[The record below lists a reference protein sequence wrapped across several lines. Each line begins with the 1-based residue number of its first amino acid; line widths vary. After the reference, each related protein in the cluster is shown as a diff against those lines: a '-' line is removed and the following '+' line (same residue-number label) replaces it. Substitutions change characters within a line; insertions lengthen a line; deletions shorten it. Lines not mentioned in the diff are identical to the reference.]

1 MKYDPVLKTLV
12 DDDYRLE
19 EHLDFKK
26 QHADINYQ
34 KLHAQ
39 LNEINNDNIHAILTV
54 QEATYFLKT
63 LCTPNPND
71 SWKTAVF
78 GCTDPISSFAGNI
91 AEAVSVSRIV
101 MEIKGFGVT
110 ATEYVGKNGSKYIK
124 LSGYPGVRMY
134 LKASK
139 YLAGS
144 QKIVDIGIG
153 TKGIESGI
161 VAGARFCIVFS
172 GAYRAIEL
180 MLKDEYALTDFF
192 VNLTMDAAKLAVS
205 IRVALGAK
213 ALATAAMAAGFSI
226 IGIAIGVFAIGLL
239 VGYSLFW
246 LDGKYKISE
255 SIIKVIKSYQMRNRK
270 QYTPYHP
277 DQLFN
282 AWGGVSR
289 G

>member
-1 MKYDPVLKTLV
+1 MTVKYDPVLKTLV

-19 EHLDFKK
+19 DHLDFKK

-39 LNEINNDNIHAILTV
+39 LNEINNDNIHAILTA
-54 QEATYFLKT
+54 QEAMYFLKT

-71 SWKTAVF
+71 SWKTAIF

-101 MEIKGFGVT
+101 MEMKGFGVT

-124 LSGYPGVRMY
+124 LSGYPGVR
-134 LKASK
+134 K
-139 YLAGS
+139 YLDATRYLVS
-144 QKIVDIGIG
+144 NQKILDIGIG

-161 VAGARFCIVFS
+161 ATGARFCIVFS

-180 MLKDEYALTDFF
+180 MVKDEYALTDFF
-192 VNLTMDAAKLAVS
+192 VNLTMDAAKLAISVG
-205 IRVALGAK
+205 VAWGAK
-213 ALATAAMAAGFSI
+213 MAATGLMVAGGSV
-226 IGIAIGVFAIGLL
+226 IAISFGIFILGLGVSFALL
-239 VGYSLFW
+239 W
-246 LDGKYKISE
+246 LDNEYKISE
-255 SIIKVIKSYQMRNRK
+255 TIIKNLKSHKK

-277 DQLFN
+277 DQFFH
-282 AWGGVSR
+282 AWGRYSR

>member
-12 DDDYRLE
+12 DDNYRLE
-19 EHLDFKK
+19 DYLDFKK

-39 LNEINNDNIHAILTV
+39 LNEINNDNIHAILTA
-54 QEATYFLKT
+54 QEATYFLQT
-63 LCTPNPND
+63 LCTPNPNQ
-71 SWKTAVF
+71 SWKTAIF
-78 GCTDPISSFAGNI
+78 GCTDPVSSFAGNI

-101 MEIKGFGVT
+101 MEMKGFGVT

-124 LSGYPGVRMY
+124 LSGYPGVR
-134 LKASK
+134 K
-139 YLAGS
+139 YLDATRYLVS
-144 QKIVDIGIG
+144 NQKVLDIGIG

-161 VAGARFCIVFS
+161 ATGARFCIVFS

-180 MLKDEYALTDFF
+180 MVKDEYALTDFF

-205 IRVALGAK
+205 VGVAWGAK
-213 ALATAAMAAGFSI
+213 TAATSVMVATGGSVIIIAGGIFLLGIVVSFS
-226 IGIAIGVFAIGLL
+226 LL
-239 VGYSLFW
+239 W
-246 LDGKYKISE
+246 LDNEYKISE
-255 SIIKVIKSYQMRNRK
+255 TIIKNLKSHKK

-277 DQLFN
+277 DQFFH
-282 AWGGVSR
+282 AWGRYSR

>member
-19 EHLDFKK
+19 DYLDFKK

-39 LNEINNDNIHAILTV
+39 LNEINNDNIHAILTA
-54 QEATYFLKT
+54 QEATYFLQT
-63 LCTPNPND
+63 LCTPNPNQ
-71 SWKTAVF
+71 SWKTAIF
-78 GCTDPISSFAGNI
+78 GCSDPISSFAGNI

-101 MEIKGFGVT
+101 MEMKGFGVT

-124 LSGYPGVRMY
+124 LSGYPGVR
-134 LKASK
+134 K
-139 YLAGS
+139 YLDATRYLVS
-144 QKIVDIGIG
+144 NHKILDIGIG

-161 VAGARFCIVFS
+161 ATGARFCIVFS

-180 MLKDEYALTDFF
+180 MVKDEYALTDFF

-205 IRVALGAK
+205 VGVVWGAK
-213 ALATAAMAAGFSI
+213 TAATSVMVATGGSVIIIAG
-226 IGIAIGVFAIGLL
+226 GIFLLGVIVSF
-239 VGYSLFW
+239 SLFW
-246 LDGKYKISE
+246 LDNEYKISE
-255 SIIKVIKSYQMRNRK
+255 TIIKNLKSHKK

-277 DQLFN
+277 DQFFH
-282 AWGGVSR
+282 AWGRFSR

>member
-19 EHLDFKK
+19 DHLDFKK

-39 LNEINNDNIHAILTV
+39 LNEINNDNIHAILTA
-54 QEATYFLKT
+54 QEATYFLQT
-63 LCTPNPND
+63 LCTPNPNQ
-71 SWKTAVF
+71 SWKTAIF
-78 GCTDPISSFAGNI
+78 GCTDPVSSFAGNI

-101 MEIKGFGVT
+101 MEMKGFGVT

-124 LSGYPGVRMY
+124 LSGYPGVR
-134 LKASK
+134 K
-139 YLAGS
+139 YLDATRYLVGN
-144 QKIVDIGIG
+144 QKILDIGIG

-161 VAGARFCIVFS
+161 ASGARFCIVFS

-180 MLKDEYALTDFF
+180 MVKDEYALTDFF

-205 IRVALGAK
+205 VGVAWGAK
-213 ALATAAMAAGFSI
+213 TLATGLMATGFSV
-226 IGIAIGVFAIGLL
+226 IGIAFGIFAIGVIVSLSLL
-239 VGYSLFW
+239 W
-246 LDGKYKISE
+246 LDNEYKISE
-255 SIIKVIKSYQMRNRK
+255 TIIKNLKSHKK

-277 DQLFN
+277 DQFFH
-282 AWGGVSR
+282 AWGRVSR

>member
-19 EHLDFKK
+19 DYLDFKK

-39 LNEINNDNIHAILTV
+39 LNEINNDNIHAILTA
-54 QEATYFLKT
+54 QEAAYFLQT
-63 LCTPNPND
+63 LCTPNPNQ
-71 SWKTAVF
+71 SWKTAMF
-78 GCTDPISSFAGNI
+78 GCTDPVSSFAGNI

-101 MEIKGFGVT
+101 VEMKGFGVT

-124 LSGYPGVRMY
+124 LSGYPGVR
-134 LKASK
+134 K
-139 YLAGS
+139 YLDATRYLVS
-144 QKIVDIGIG
+144 NHKILDIGIG

-161 VAGARFCIVFS
+161 ATGARFCIVFS

-180 MLKDEYALTDFF
+180 MVKDEYALTDFF

-205 IRVALGAK
+205 VGVAWGAK
-213 ALATAAMAAGFSI
+213 MAATSVMVATGGSVIIIAGGIFLLGVVVSFS
-226 IGIAIGVFAIGLL
+226 LL
-239 VGYSLFW
+239 W
-246 LDGKYKISE
+246 LDNEYKISE
-255 SIIKVIKSYQMRNRK
+255 TIIKNLKSHKK

-277 DQLFN
+277 DQFFH
-282 AWGGVSR
+282 AWGRYSR

>member
-19 EHLDFKK
+19 DHLDFKK

-39 LNEINNDNIHAILTV
+39 LNEINNDNIHAILTA
-54 QEATYFLKT
+54 QEATYFLQT
-63 LCTPNPND
+63 LCTPNPNQ
-71 SWKTAVF
+71 SWKTAIF
-78 GCTDPISSFAGNI
+78 GCTDPVSSFAGNI

-124 LSGYPGVRMY
+124 LSGYPGVR
-134 LKASK
+134 K
-139 YLAGS
+139 YLDATRYLVS
-144 QKIVDIGIG
+144 NHKILDMGIG

-161 VAGARFCIVFS
+161 ATGARFCIVFS

-180 MLKDEYALTDFF
+180 MVKDEYALTDFF

-205 IRVALGAK
+205 VGVAWGAK
-213 ALATAAMAAGFSI
+213 TLATGLMATGFSV
-226 IGIAIGVFAIGLL
+226 IGIAFGIFAIGVIVSLSLL
-239 VGYSLFW
+239 W
-246 LDGKYKISE
+246 LDNEYKISE
-255 SIIKVIKSYQMRNRK
+255 TIIKNLKSHKR

-277 DQLFN
+277 DQFFH
-282 AWGGVSR
+282 AWGRVSR

>member
-19 EHLDFKK
+19 DHLDFKR

-39 LNEINNDNIHAILTV
+39 LNEINNDNIHAILTA
-54 QEATYFLKT
+54 QEATYFLQT
-63 LCTPNPND
+63 LCTPNPNQ
-71 SWKTAVF
+71 SWKTAMF
-78 GCTDPISSFAGNI
+78 GCTDPVSSFAGNI

-124 LSGYPGVRMY
+124 LSGYPGVR
-134 LKASK
+134 K
-139 YLAGS
+139 YLDATRYLVS
-144 QKIVDIGIG
+144 NQKILDIGIG

-161 VAGARFCIVFS
+161 ATGARFCIIFS

-180 MLKDEYALTDFF
+180 MVKDEYALTDFF

-205 IRVALGAK
+205 VGIGWVAKVA
-213 ALATAAMAAGFSI
+213 ATSAMVTGTSVIVIAG
-226 IGIAIGVFAIGLL
+226 GIFVIGVL
-239 VGYSLFW
+239 VSLSLYW
-246 LDGKYKISE
+246 LDNKYKISE
-255 SIIKVIKSYQMRNRK
+255 TIIRNIKSHKK

-277 DQLFN
+277 DQFFN
-282 AWGGVSR
+282 AWGRISR

>member
-19 EHLDFKK
+19 DHLDFKK

-63 LCTPNPND
+63 LCTPNPNE
-71 SWKTAVF
+71 SWKTAIF
-78 GCTDPISSFAGNI
+78 ACTDPISSFAGNI

-101 MEIKGFGVT
+101 MEMKGFSVT
-110 ATEYVGKNGSKYIK
+110 ATEYVGKNGSKFIK
-124 LSGYPGVRMY
+124 LSGYPGVR
-134 LKASK
+134 K
-139 YLAGS
+139 YLDATRYLVS
-144 QKIVDIGIG
+144 NHKILDIGIG

-161 VAGARFCIVFS
+161 AAGARFCIVFS

-180 MLKDEYALTDFF
+180 MVKDEYALTDFF
-192 VNLTMDAAKLAVS
+192 VNLTMGAAKLAISVG
-205 IRVALGAK
+205 VAWGAK
-213 ALATAAMAAGFSI
+213 MAATGLMVAGGSV
-226 IGIAIGVFAIGLL
+226 IAISLGIFILGLGVSFALL
-239 VGYSLFW
+239 W
-246 LDGKYKISE
+246 LDNEYKISE
-255 SIIKVIKSYQMRNRK
+255 TIIKNLKSHKK
-270 QYTPYHP
+270 QYTPYHA
-277 DQLFN
+277 DQFFH
-282 AWGGVSR
+282 AWGRVSR

>member
-19 EHLDFKK
+19 DHLDFKK

-39 LNEINNDNIHAILTV
+39 LNEINNDNIHAILTA

-71 SWKTAVF
+71 SWKTAAF

-101 MEIKGFGVT
+101 MEMKGFGVT

-124 LSGYPGVRMY
+124 LSGYPGVR
-134 LKASK
+134 K
-139 YLAGS
+139 YLDATRYLVS
-144 QKIVDIGIG
+144 NHKILDIGIG

-161 VAGARFCIVFS
+161 AAGARFCIVFS

-180 MLKDEYALTDFF
+180 MMKDEYALTDFF
-192 VNLTMDAAKLAVS
+192 VNLTMDAAKLAISVG
-205 IRVALGAK
+205 VAWGAK
-213 ALATAAMAAGFSI
+213 MAATGLMVAGGSV
-226 IGIAIGVFAIGLL
+226 IAISFGIFILGLGVSFALL
-239 VGYSLFW
+239 W
-246 LDGKYKISE
+246 LDNEYKISE
-255 SIIKVIKSYQMRNRK
+255 TIIKNLKSHKK

-277 DQLFN
+277 DQFFH
-282 AWGGVSR
+282 AWGRYSR

>member
-19 EHLDFKK
+19 DHLDFKK

-39 LNEINNDNIHAILTV
+39 LNEINNDNIHAILTA

-71 SWKTAVF
+71 SWKTAIF
-78 GCTDPISSFAGNI
+78 GCTDPASSFAGNI

-101 MEIKGFGVT
+101 MEMKGFGVT
-110 ATEYVGKNGSKYIK
+110 ATEYIGKNGSKYIK
-124 LSGYPGVRMY
+124 LSGYPGVR
-134 LKASK
+134 K
-139 YLAGS
+139 YLDATRYLVS
-144 QKIVDIGIG
+144 NQKILDMGIG

-161 VAGARFCIVFS
+161 ATGARFCIVFS

-180 MLKDEYALTDFF
+180 MVKDEYALTDFF
-192 VNLTMDAAKLAVS
+192 VNLTMDAAKLAISVG
-205 IRVALGAK
+205 VAWGAK
-213 ALATAAMAAGFSI
+213 MAATSVMVATGGSVI
-226 IGIAIGVFAIGLL
+226 IIAGGIFLL
-239 VGYSLFW
+239 GMVVSFTLLW
-246 LDGKYKISE
+246 LDNEYKISE
-255 SIIKVIKSYQMRNRK
+255 AIIKNLKSHKK

-277 DQLFN
+277 DQFFH
-282 AWGGVSR
+282 AWGRVSR

>member
-19 EHLDFKK
+19 DYLDFKK

-39 LNEINNDNIHAILTV
+39 LNEINNDNIHAILTA
-54 QEATYFLKT
+54 QEATYFLQT
-63 LCTPNPND
+63 LCTPNPNQ
-71 SWKTAVF
+71 SWKTAIF
-78 GCTDPISSFAGNI
+78 GCSDPISSFAGNI

-101 MEIKGFGVT
+101 MEMKGFGVT

-124 LSGYPGVRMY
+124 LSGYPGVR
-134 LKASK
+134 K
-139 YLAGS
+139 YLDATRYLVS
-144 QKIVDIGIG
+144 NQKILDIGIG

-161 VAGARFCIVFS
+161 ATGARFCIVFS

-180 MLKDEYALTDFF
+180 MVKDEYALTDFF

-205 IRVALGAK
+205 VGVVWGAK
-213 ALATAAMAAGFSI
+213 MAATSVMVATGGSVI
-226 IGIAIGVFAIGLL
+226 IIAGGIFLLGVIVSF
-239 VGYSLFW
+239 SLFW
-246 LDGKYKISE
+246 LDNEYKISE
-255 SIIKVIKSYQMRNRK
+255 TIIKNLKSHKK

-277 DQLFN
+277 DQFFH
-282 AWGGVSR
+282 AWGRFSR

>member
-19 EHLDFKK
+19 DHLDFKK
-26 QHADINYQ
+26 QHADINYH

-39 LNEINNDNIHAILTV
+39 LNEINNDNIHAILTA

-71 SWKTAVF
+71 SWKTAIF
-78 GCTDPISSFAGNI
+78 GCTDPASSFAGNI

-101 MEIKGFGVT
+101 MEMKGFGVT

-124 LSGYPGVRMY
+124 LSGYPGVR
-134 LKASK
+134 K
-139 YLAGS
+139 YLDATRYLVS
-144 QKIVDIGIG
+144 NHKILDIGIG

-161 VAGARFCIVFS
+161 AAGARFCIVFS

-180 MLKDEYALTDFF
+180 MMKDEYALTDFF
-192 VNLTMDAAKLAVS
+192 VNLTMDAAKLAISVG
-205 IRVALGAK
+205 VAWGAK
-213 ALATAAMAAGFSI
+213 MAATGLMVAGGSV
-226 IGIAIGVFAIGLL
+226 IAISFGIFILGLGVSFALL
-239 VGYSLFW
+239 W
-246 LDGKYKISE
+246 LDNEYKISE
-255 SIIKVIKSYQMRNRK
+255 TIIKNLKSHKK

-277 DQLFN
+277 DQFFH
-282 AWGGVSR
+282 AWGRYSR

>member
-1 MKYDPVLKTLV
+1 MKYDPVLKTFV

-19 EHLDFKK
+19 DHLDFKK

-39 LNEINNDNIHAILTV
+39 LNEINNDNIHAILTA

-71 SWKTAVF
+71 SWKTAIF

-101 MEIKGFGVT
+101 MEMKGFGVT

-124 LSGYPGVRMY
+124 LSGYPGVR
-134 LKASK
+134 K
-139 YLAGS
+139 YLDATRYLVS
-144 QKIVDIGIG
+144 NQKILDIGIG

-161 VAGARFCIVFS
+161 ATGARFCIVFS

-180 MLKDEYALTDFF
+180 MVKDEYALTDFF
-192 VNLTMDAAKLAVS
+192 VNLTMDAAKLAISVG
-205 IRVALGAK
+205 VAWGAK
-213 ALATAAMAAGFSI
+213 MAATGFMVAGGSV
-226 IGIAIGVFAIGLL
+226 IAISFGIFILGLGVGFALL
-239 VGYSLFW
+239 W
-246 LDGKYKISE
+246 LDNEYKISE
-255 SIIKVIKSYQMRNRK
+255 TIIKNLKSHKK

-277 DQLFN
+277 DQFFH
-282 AWGGVSR
+282 AWGRYSR

>member
-19 EHLDFKK
+19 DHLDFKK

-39 LNEINNDNIHAILTV
+39 LNEINNDNIHAILTA

-63 LCTPNPND
+63 LCTPNPNE
-71 SWKTAVF
+71 SWKTAIF
-78 GCTDPISSFAGNI
+78 ACTDPISSFAGNI

-101 MEIKGFGVT
+101 MEMKGVGVT

-124 LSGYPGVRMY
+124 LSGYPGVR
-134 LKASK
+134 K
-139 YLAGS
+139 YLDATRYLVGN
-144 QKIVDIGIG
+144 QKILDMGIG

-161 VAGARFCIVFS
+161 ATGARFCIIFS
-172 GAYRAIEL
+172 AAYRAVEL

-205 IRVALGAK
+205 IGAAWGAK
-213 ALATAAMAAGFSI
+213 TLATTAMVTGGSVVLIAC
-226 IGIAIGVFAIGLL
+226 GIFL
-239 VGYSLFW
+239 VGFAVGFSLFW
-246 LDGKYKISE
+246 LDNKYKISE
-255 SIIKVIKSYQMRNRK
+255 TIIKNLKSHKK
-270 QYTPYHP
+270 QYTPYHA
-277 DQLFN
+277 DQFFQ
-282 AWGGVSR
+282 AWGRYSR

>member
-19 EHLDFKK
+19 DHLDFKK

-39 LNEINNDNIHAILTV
+39 LNEINNDNIHAILTA
-54 QEATYFLKT
+54 QEAAYFLQT
-63 LCTPNPND
+63 LCTPNPNQ
-71 SWKTAVF
+71 SWKTAIF
-78 GCTDPISSFAGNI
+78 GCTDPVSSFAGNI

-101 MEIKGFGVT
+101 MEMKGFGVT

-124 LSGYPGVRMY
+124 LSGYPGVR
-134 LKASK
+134 K
-139 YLAGS
+139 YLDATRYLVS
-144 QKIVDIGIG
+144 NHKILDMGIG

-161 VAGARFCIVFS
+161 AAGARFCIVFS

-192 VNLTMDAAKLAVS
+192 VNLTMDVAKLAVS
-205 IRVALGAK
+205 VGVAWGAK
-213 ALATAAMAAGFSI
+213 TAATGFMVAGGSV
-226 IGIAIGVFAIGLL
+226 IAISFGIFILGLGVSFALL
-239 VGYSLFW
+239 W
-246 LDGKYKISE
+246 LDNEYKISE
-255 SIIKVIKSYQMRNRK
+255 TIIKNLKSHKK

-277 DQLFN
+277 DQFFH
-282 AWGGVSR
+282 AWGRYSR

>member
-1 MKYDPVLKTLV
+1 MRYDPVLKTFV

-19 EHLDFKK
+19 DHLDFKK

-39 LNEINNDNIHAILTV
+39 LNEINNDNIHAILTA

-63 LCTPNPND
+63 LCTPNPNE
-71 SWKTAVF
+71 SWKTAIF
-78 GCTDPISSFAGNI
+78 GCTDPISSFSGNI

-101 MEIKGFGVT
+101 MEMKGFGVT

-124 LSGYPGVRMY
+124 LSGYPGVR
-134 LKASK
+134 K
-139 YLAGS
+139 YLDATRYLVS
-144 QKIVDIGIG
+144 NQKILDIGIG

-161 VAGARFCIVFS
+161 ATGARFCIVFS

-180 MLKDEYALTDFF
+180 MVKDEYALTDFF

-205 IRVALGAK
+205 VGVAWGAK
-213 ALATAAMAAGFSI
+213 TAATSVMVATGGSVIIIAG
-226 IGIAIGVFAIGLL
+226 GIFLL
-239 VGYSLFW
+239 GIVVSFTLLW
-246 LDGKYKISE
+246 LDNEYKISE
-255 SIIKVIKSYQMRNRK
+255 TIIKNLKSHKK

-277 DQLFN
+277 DQFFH
-282 AWGGVSR
+282 AWGRYSR

>member
-19 EHLDFKK
+19 DHLDFKK

-39 LNEINNDNIHAILTV
+39 LNEINNDNIHAILTA
-54 QEATYFLKT
+54 QEAAYFLKT
-63 LCTPNPND
+63 LCTPNPNE
-71 SWKTAVF
+71 SWKTAIF

-101 MEIKGFGVT
+101 MEMKGFGVT

-124 LSGYPGVRMY
+124 LSGYPGVR
-134 LKASK
+134 K
-139 YLAGS
+139 YLDATRYLVS
-144 QKIVDIGIG
+144 NHKILDIGIG

-161 VAGARFCIVFS
+161 AAGARFCIVFS

-180 MLKDEYALTDFF
+180 MMKDEYALTDFF
-192 VNLTMDAAKLAVS
+192 VNLTMDAAKLAISVG
-205 IRVALGAK
+205 VAWGAK
-213 ALATAAMAAGFSI
+213 MAATGLMVAGGSV
-226 IGIAIGVFAIGLL
+226 IAISFGIFILGLGVSFALL
-239 VGYSLFW
+239 W
-246 LDGKYKISE
+246 LDNEYKISE
-255 SIIKVIKSYQMRNRK
+255 TIIKNLKSHKK

-277 DQLFN
+277 DQFFH
-282 AWGGVSR
+282 AWGRYSR

>member
-19 EHLDFKK
+19 DHLDFKK

-63 LCTPNPND
+63 LCTPNPNE
-71 SWKTAVF
+71 SWKTAIF
-78 GCTDPISSFAGNI
+78 ACTDPISSFAGNI

-101 MEIKGFGVT
+101 MEMKGFSVT

-124 LSGYPGVRMY
+124 LSGYPGVR
-134 LKASK
+134 K
-139 YLAGS
+139 YLDGTRYLVS
-144 QKIVDIGIG
+144 NHKILDIGIG

-161 VAGARFCIVFS
+161 AAGARFCIVFS

-180 MLKDEYALTDFF
+180 LVKDEDALTDFF
-192 VNLTMDAAKLAVS
+192 VNLTMDAAKLAISVG
-205 IRVALGAK
+205 VAWGAK
-213 ALATAAMAAGFSI
+213 MAATGLMVAGGSV
-226 IGIAIGVFAIGLL
+226 IAISLGIFILGLGVSFALL
-239 VGYSLFW
+239 W
-246 LDGKYKISE
+246 LDNEYKISE
-255 SIIKVIKSYQMRNRK
+255 AIIKNLKSHKK
-270 QYTPYHP
+270 QYTPYHA
-277 DQLFN
+277 DQFFH
-282 AWGGVSR
+282 AWGRVSR

>member
-19 EHLDFKK
+19 DHLDFKK

-101 MEIKGFGVT
+101 MEMKGFGVA

-124 LSGYPGVRMY
+124 LSGYPGVR
-134 LKASK
+134 K
-139 YLAGS
+139 YLDATRYLVVN
-144 QKIVDIGIG
+144 QKILDMGIG

-161 VAGARFCIVFS
+161 ATGARFCIVFS

-180 MLKDEYALTDFF
+180 MVKDEYALTDFF

-205 IRVALGAK
+205 VGIAWGAK
-213 ALATAAMAAGFSI
+213 MAATSVMVATGGSVIIIAGGIFLLGVIVSFS
-226 IGIAIGVFAIGLL
+226 LL
-239 VGYSLFW
+239 W
-246 LDGKYKISE
+246 LDNEYKISE
-255 SIIKVIKSYQMRNRK
+255 TIIKNLKSHKK

-277 DQLFN
+277 DQFFH
-282 AWGGVSR
+282 AWGRYSR

>member
-19 EHLDFKK
+19 DHLDFKK

-39 LNEINNDNIHAILTV
+39 LNEINNDNIHAILTA
-54 QEATYFLKT
+54 QEATYFLQT
-63 LCTPNPND
+63 LCTPNPNQ
-71 SWKTAVF
+71 SWKTAIF
-78 GCTDPISSFAGNI
+78 GCTDPVSSFAGNI

-101 MEIKGFGVT
+101 MEMKGFGVT

-124 LSGYPGVRMY
+124 LSGYPGVR
-134 LKASK
+134 K
-139 YLAGS
+139 YLDATRYLVS
-144 QKIVDIGIG
+144 NQKVLDIGIG

-161 VAGARFCIVFS
+161 ATGARFCIVFS

-180 MLKDEYALTDFF
+180 MVKDEYALTDFF

-205 IRVALGAK
+205 VGVAWGAK
-213 ALATAAMAAGFSI
+213 TAATSVMVATGGSVIIIAGGIFLLGVVVSFS
-226 IGIAIGVFAIGLL
+226 LL
-239 VGYSLFW
+239 W
-246 LDGKYKISE
+246 LDNEYKISE
-255 SIIKVIKSYQMRNRK
+255 TIIKNLKSHKK

-277 DQLFN
+277 DQFFH
-282 AWGGVSR
+282 AWGRYSR

>member
-19 EHLDFKK
+19 DHLDFKK

-39 LNEINNDNIHAILTV
+39 LNEINNDNIHAILTA
-54 QEATYFLKT
+54 QEATYFLQT
-63 LCTPNPND
+63 LCTPNPNQ
-71 SWKTAVF
+71 SWKTAIF
-78 GCTDPISSFAGNI
+78 GCTDPVSSFAGNI

-101 MEIKGFGVT
+101 MEMKGFGVT

-124 LSGYPGVRMY
+124 LSGYPGVR
-134 LKASK
+134 K
-139 YLAGS
+139 YLDATRYLVS
-144 QKIVDIGIG
+144 NQKVLDIGIG

-161 VAGARFCIVFS
+161 ATGARFCIVFS

-180 MLKDEYALTDFF
+180 MVKDEYALTDFF

-205 IRVALGAK
+205 VGVAWGAK
-213 ALATAAMAAGFSI
+213 TLATGLMATGFSV
-226 IGIAIGVFAIGLL
+226 IGIAFGIFAIGVIVSLSLL
-239 VGYSLFW
+239 W
-246 LDGKYKISE
+246 LDNEYKISE
-255 SIIKVIKSYQMRNRK
+255 TIIKNLKSHKK

-277 DQLFN
+277 DQFFH
-282 AWGGVSR
+282 AWGRVSC

>member
-19 EHLDFKK
+19 DHLDFKK

-39 LNEINNDNIHAILTV
+39 LNEINNDNIHAILTA

-63 LCTPNPND
+63 LCTPNPNE
-71 SWKTAVF
+71 SWKTAIF
-78 GCTDPISSFAGNI
+78 GCTDPASSFAGNI

-101 MEIKGFGVT
+101 MDMKGFGVT

-124 LSGYPGVRMY
+124 LSGYPGVR
-134 LKASK
+134 K
-139 YLAGS
+139 YLDATRYLVS
-144 QKIVDIGIG
+144 NQKILDIGIG

-161 VAGARFCIVFS
+161 ATGARFCIVFS

-180 MLKDEYALTDFF
+180 MVKDEYALTDFF
-192 VNLTMDAAKLAVS
+192 VNLTMDVAKLAVS
-205 IRVALGAK
+205 VGIAWGAK
-213 ALATAAMAAGFSI
+213 MAATSVMVATGGSVIIIAGGIFLLGVIVSFS
-226 IGIAIGVFAIGLL
+226 LL
-239 VGYSLFW
+239 W
-246 LDGKYKISE
+246 LDNEYKISE
-255 SIIKVIKSYQMRNRK
+255 TIIKSLKSHKK

-277 DQLFN
+277 DQFFH
-282 AWGGVSR
+282 AWGRYSR

>member
-19 EHLDFKK
+19 DHLDFKK

-39 LNEINNDNIHAILTV
+39 LNEINNDNIHAILTA
-54 QEATYFLKT
+54 QEATYFLQT
-63 LCTPNPND
+63 LCTPNPNQ
-71 SWKTAVF
+71 SWKTAIF

-101 MEIKGFGVT
+101 MEMKGFGVT

-124 LSGYPGVRMY
+124 LSGYPGVR
-134 LKASK
+134 K
-139 YLAGS
+139 YLDATRYLVS
-144 QKIVDIGIG
+144 NQKVLDIGIG

-161 VAGARFCIVFS
+161 ATGARFCIVFS

-180 MLKDEYALTDFF
+180 MVKDEYALTDFF
-192 VNLTMDAAKLAVS
+192 VNLTMDAAKLAISVG
-205 IRVALGAK
+205 VAWGAK
-213 ALATAAMAAGFSI
+213 MAATGLMVAGGSV
-226 IGIAIGVFAIGLL
+226 IAISLGIFILGLGVSFALL
-239 VGYSLFW
+239 W
-246 LDGKYKISE
+246 LDNEYKISE
-255 SIIKVIKSYQMRNRK
+255 TIIKNLKSHKK
-270 QYTPYHP
+270 QYTPYHA
-277 DQLFN
+277 DQFFH
-282 AWGGVSR
+282 AWGRVSR

>member
-19 EHLDFKK
+19 DHLDFKK

-39 LNEINNDNIHAILTV
+39 LNEINNDNIHAILTA

-63 LCTPNPND
+63 LCTPNPNE
-71 SWKTAVF
+71 SWKTAIF
-78 GCTDPISSFAGNI
+78 GCTDPTSSFAGNI

-101 MEIKGFGVT
+101 MEMKGFGVT

-124 LSGYPGVRMY
+124 LSGYPGVR
-134 LKASK
+134 K
-139 YLAGS
+139 YLDATRYLVGN
-144 QKIVDIGIG
+144 QKILDIGIG

-161 VAGARFCIVFS
+161 ATGARFCIVFS

-180 MLKDEYALTDFF
+180 MVKDEYALTDFF

-205 IRVALGAK
+205 VGVAWGAK
-213 ALATAAMAAGFSI
+213 TLATGLMATGFSV
-226 IGIAIGVFAIGLL
+226 IGIAFGIFAIGVIVSLSLL
-239 VGYSLFW
+239 W
-246 LDGKYKISE
+246 LDNEYKISE
-255 SIIKVIKSYQMRNRK
+255 TIIKNLKSHKK

-277 DQLFN
+277 DQFFH
-282 AWGGVSR
+282 AWGRVSR

>member
-19 EHLDFKK
+19 DHLDFKK

-39 LNEINNDNIHAILTV
+39 LNEINNDNIHAILTA
-54 QEATYFLKT
+54 QEATYFLQT
-63 LCTPNPND
+63 LCTPNPNQ
-71 SWKTAVF
+71 SWKTAIF
-78 GCTDPISSFAGNI
+78 GCTDPVSSFAGNI

-101 MEIKGFGVT
+101 MDMKGFGVT

-124 LSGYPGVRMY
+124 LSGYPGVR
-134 LKASK
+134 K
-139 YLAGS
+139 YLDATRYLVS
-144 QKIVDIGIG
+144 NQKVLDIGIG

-161 VAGARFCIVFS
+161 ATGARFCIVFS

-180 MLKDEYALTDFF
+180 MVKDEYALTDFF

-205 IRVALGAK
+205 VGVAWGAK
-213 ALATAAMAAGFSI
+213 TAATSVMVATGGSVIIIAGGIFLLGIVVSFS
-226 IGIAIGVFAIGLL
+226 LL
-239 VGYSLFW
+239 W
-246 LDGKYKISE
+246 LDNEYKISE
-255 SIIKVIKSYQMRNRK
+255 TIIKNLKSHKK

-277 DQLFN
+277 DQFFH
-282 AWGGVSR
+282 AWGRYSR

>member
-19 EHLDFKK
+19 DHLDFKK

-63 LCTPNPND
+63 LCTPNPNE
-71 SWKTAVF
+71 SWKTAIF
-78 GCTDPISSFAGNI
+78 ACTDPISSFAGNI
-91 AEAVSVSRIV
+91 AESVSVSRIV
-101 MEIKGFGVT
+101 MEMKGFGVT

-124 LSGYPGVRMY
+124 LSGYPGVR
-134 LKASK
+134 K
-139 YLAGS
+139 YLDATRYLVS
-144 QKIVDIGIG
+144 NQKVLDIGIG

-161 VAGARFCIVFS
+161 ATGARFCIVFS

-180 MLKDEYALTDFF
+180 MVKDEYALTDFF

-205 IRVALGAK
+205 VGVAWGAK
-213 ALATAAMAAGFSI
+213 TLATGLMATGFSV
-226 IGIAIGVFAIGLL
+226 IGIAFGIFAIGVIVSLSLL
-239 VGYSLFW
+239 W
-246 LDGKYKISE
+246 LDNEYKISE
-255 SIIKVIKSYQMRNRK
+255 TIIKNLKSHKK

-277 DQLFN
+277 DQFFH
-282 AWGGVSR
+282 AWGRVSR

>member
-19 EHLDFKK
+19 DHLDFKK

-39 LNEINNDNIHAILTV
+39 LNEINNDNIHAILTA
-54 QEATYFLKT
+54 QEATYFLQT
-63 LCTPNPND
+63 LCTPNPNE
-71 SWKTAVF
+71 SWKTAIF
-78 GCTDPISSFAGNI
+78 GCTDPVSSFAGNI

-101 MEIKGFGVT
+101 MDMKGFGVT

-124 LSGYPGVRMY
+124 LSGYPGVR
-134 LKASK
+134 K
-139 YLAGS
+139 YLDATRYLVS
-144 QKIVDIGIG
+144 NHKILDIGIG

-161 VAGARFCIVFS
+161 ATGARFCIVFS

-180 MLKDEYALTDFF
+180 MVKDEYALTDFF

-205 IRVALGAK
+205 VGVAWGAK
-213 ALATAAMAAGFSI
+213 TLATGLMATGFSV
-226 IGIAIGVFAIGLL
+226 IGIAFGIFAIGVIVSLSLL
-239 VGYSLFW
+239 W
-246 LDGKYKISE
+246 LDNEYKISE
-255 SIIKVIKSYQMRNRK
+255 TIIKNLKSHK
-270 QYTPYHP
+270 IQYTPYHP
-277 DQLFN
+277 DQFFH
-282 AWGGVSR
+282 AWGRVSR

>member
-19 EHLDFKK
+19 DHLDFKK

-63 LCTPNPND
+63 LCTPNLNE
-71 SWKTAVF
+71 SWKTAIF
-78 GCTDPISSFAGNI
+78 ACTDPISSFAGNI

-101 MEIKGFGVT
+101 MEMKGFSVT

-124 LSGYPGVRMY
+124 LSGYPGVR
-134 LKASK
+134 K
-139 YLAGS
+139 YLDATRYLVS
-144 QKIVDIGIG
+144 NHKILDIGIG

-161 VAGARFCIVFS
+161 AAGARFCIVFS

-180 MLKDEYALTDFF
+180 MVKDEYALTDFF
-192 VNLTMDAAKLAVS
+192 VNLTMDAAKLAISVG
-205 IRVALGAK
+205 VAWGAK
-213 ALATAAMAAGFSI
+213 MAATGLMVAGGSV
-226 IGIAIGVFAIGLL
+226 IAISLGIFILGLGVSFALL
-239 VGYSLFW
+239 W
-246 LDGKYKISE
+246 LDNEYKISE
-255 SIIKVIKSYQMRNRK
+255 TIIKNLKSHKK
-270 QYTPYHP
+270 QYTPYHA
-277 DQLFN
+277 DQFFH
-282 AWGGVSR
+282 AWGRVSR

>member
-19 EHLDFKK
+19 DHLDFKK

-39 LNEINNDNIHAILTV
+39 LNEINNDNIHAILTA
-54 QEATYFLKT
+54 QEAAYFLQT
-63 LCTPNPND
+63 LCTPNPNQ
-71 SWKTAVF
+71 SWKTAIF
-78 GCTDPISSFAGNI
+78 GCTDPVSSFAGNI

-101 MEIKGFGVT
+101 MEMKGFGVT

-124 LSGYPGVRMY
+124 LSGYPGVR
-134 LKASK
+134 K
-139 YLAGS
+139 YLDATRYLVS
-144 QKIVDIGIG
+144 NQKVLDIGIG

-161 VAGARFCIVFS
+161 ATGARFCIVFS

-180 MLKDEYALTDFF
+180 MVKDEYALTDFF

-205 IRVALGAK
+205 VGIGWAVKVA
-213 ALATAAMAAGFSI
+213 ATSAMVTGTSVIVIAGGVFF
-226 IGIAIGVFAIGLL
+226 IGVL
-239 VGYSLFW
+239 VTLSLYW
-246 LDGKYKISE
+246 LDNKYKISE
-255 SIIKVIKSYQMRNRK
+255 TIIKNIKSHKK

-277 DQLFN
+277 DQFFN
-282 AWGGVSR
+282 AWGRISHG
-289 G
+289 